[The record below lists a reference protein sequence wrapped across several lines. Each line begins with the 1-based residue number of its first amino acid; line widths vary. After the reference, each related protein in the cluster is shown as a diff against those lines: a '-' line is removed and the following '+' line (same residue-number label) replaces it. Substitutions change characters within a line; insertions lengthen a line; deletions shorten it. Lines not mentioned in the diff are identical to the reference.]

1 MRTTVDLP
9 EDLHKVVASL
19 ATHTRRTLSA
29 TAVDL
34 MRRGLEHGA
43 GAAERGRQAV
53 RVDEVT
59 GLPVV
64 SLRRTVTPEDVK
76 ALEDEV

>member
-9 EDLHKVVASL
+9 DDLHKVLSSL

-34 MRRGLEHGA
+34 MRRGLAEGA
-43 GAAERGRQAV
+43 GVAKSGRQAV
-53 RVDEVT
+53 RVNRAT

-64 SLRRTVTPEDVK
+64 SLRRQVTPEDVK
-76 ALEDEV
+76 ALEDEA

>member
-9 EDLHKVVASL
+9 EDLHQVLASL

-34 MRRGLEHGA
+34 MRRGLTQGA
-43 GAAERGRQAV
+43 GITQGKARALRINNA
-53 RVDEVT
+53 T

-76 ALEDEV
+76 AFEDEV

>member
-34 MRRGLEHGA
+34 MRRGLTQGA
-43 GAAERGRQAV
+43 GGGPRAV
-53 RVDEVT
+53 RMNERT